1 MAMEKIELEHAQN
14 LKTAEHAQ
22 DLKTAENAQDLKTKE
37 TQEQPKEAKD
47 TPKLR
52 EVELRTLRNE
62 QYRRIMLRSTYVHLI
77 FAGLGGIIGFG
88 VHFKIPTIL
97 FLSPFLM
104 LWLAVFWRHNADM
117 IMRLRGYISK
127 HLEFYDYQWERTLK
141 RLYRPLWNFD
151 LIIMVLFICADLITL
166 GLGIAQNPKDI
177 VLIIVSSLC
186 TLLTAFIL
194 FAWQPMITERVDASP
209 F

>member
-1 MAMEKIELEHAQN
+1 MEKAELGNTQVEHAQN
-14 LKTAEHAQ
+14 LKSVEQVQ
-22 DLKTAENAQDLKTKE
+22 DFKSKE
-37 TQEQPKEAKD
+37 TQEQPKEAKE

-62 QYRRIMLRSTYVHLI
+62 QYRRIMLRSTYIHLV
-77 FAGLGGIIGFG
+77 FAGLGAIIGFG
-88 VHFKIPTIL
+88 VHYKISTIL

-104 LWLAVFWRHNADM
+104 LWLAIFWRHNADM

-127 HLEFYDYQWERTLK
+127 HLEFQDYQWERTLK
-141 RLYRPLWNFD
+141 RQYHPLWNFD
-151 LIIMVLFICADLITL
+151 LIIMFLFICADLLTL

-177 VLIIVSSLC
+177 VLITVSSVC
-186 TLLTAFIL
+186 TLFTAFIL
-194 FAWQPMITERVDASP
+194 FARQPMITERVDASP